1 MPCYALDGISPVV
14 EEGAYVH
21 PEAVLIGDVIV
32 ERGSYIAPFAS
43 LRGDFGRI
51 HIKANANV
59 QDNCVIHAFPGVD
72 VVVHERG
79 HIGHSAILHGCI
91 VEEGALVGM
100 NTVVMDGAVIGAHS
114 IVAAHSLVVSQ
125 QTIPTKMLALGSP
138 ANVVRELREEEVTW
152 KSLGT
157 NGYIELTERCLASM
171 QEVEPLNAVE
181 PDRKRMVIDESIKPK
196 FADE

>member
-32 ERGSYIAPFAS
+32 EQGSYIAPFAS

-59 QDNCVIHAFPGVD
+59 QDNCVIHAFPGID

-91 VEEGALVGM
+91 IEEGALIGM
-100 NTVVMDGAVIGAHS
+100 NTVVMDGAVVGAHS
-114 IVAAHSLVVSQ
+114 IVAAHSLVASQ
-125 QTIPTKMLALGSP
+125 QKIPSKMLALGSP
-138 ANVVRELREEEVTW
+138 AKVIRELREEEVTW

-157 NGYIELTERCLASM
+157 DGYIELTERCLATM
-171 QEVEPLNAVE
+171 QQVEPLKTVE
-181 PDRKRMVIDESIKPK
+181 ADRKRMVIDESIKPK
-196 FADE
+196 FAD

>member
-1 MPCYALDGISPVV
+1 MPCYALDGILPVV
-14 EEGAYVH
+14 EKGAYVH
-21 PEAVLIGDVIV
+21 PQAVLIGDVIV

-59 QDNCVIHAFPGVD
+59 QDNCVIHAFPGID

-100 NTVVMDGAVIGAHS
+100 NAVVMDGAVVGAHS
-114 IVAAHSLVVSQ
+114 IVAAHSLVASQ
-125 QTIPTKMLALGSP
+125 QKIPTRTLALGSP
-138 ANVVRELREEEVTW
+138 AKVLRELRDDEVNW
-152 KSLGT
+152 KSLAT
-157 NGYIELTERCLASM
+157 DGYIALTQRCLATM
-171 QEVEPLNAVE
+171 RPVEPLDSVE
-181 PDRKRMVIDESIKPK
+181 PNRKRMAIDGRIQPK
-196 FADE
+196 YAE